1 MGLQGRERRDRH
13 VKPGPSRSRADGIDG
28 RALIPAV
35 TFLTV
40 AVGESDGRPALIVKK
55 NVHLRSRAKAYSI
68 LSGIVMCPVKDCL
81 VHMNYGVYWY
91 LLRIKWIS

>member
-13 VKPGPSRSRADGIDG
+13 VKPGSCRGRADGVDG

-40 AVGESDGRPALIVKK
+40 AVGESDGRPALVVKK
-55 NVHLRSRAKAYSI
+55 NVHFRSRAKGHSI
-68 LSGIVMCPVKDCL
+68 LSGNVMCPVKDCL
-81 VHMNYGVYWY
+81 VH
-91 LLRIKWIS
+91 

>member
-1 MGLQGRERRDRH
+1 MWYVEVEVRLGLQGRERRDRN
-13 VKPGPSRSRADGIDG
+13 VKPGPSRSRADGIDS

-55 NVHLRSRAKAYSI
+55 NVHLRSRAKGHSI
-68 LSGIVMCPVKDCL
+68 LSGIIVASICSFYV
-81 VHMNYGVYWY
+81 
-91 LLRIKWIS
+91 